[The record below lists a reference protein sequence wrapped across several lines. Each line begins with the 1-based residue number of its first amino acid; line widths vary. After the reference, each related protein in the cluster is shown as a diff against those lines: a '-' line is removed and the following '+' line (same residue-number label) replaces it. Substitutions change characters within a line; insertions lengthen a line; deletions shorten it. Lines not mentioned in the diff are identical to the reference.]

1 MMLIRAEKLNLWF
14 PMDKKIAEMVLN
26 RAGNY
31 CEACGGAGDNFALHH
46 RRLKSQGGK
55 DEVCN
60 LIAVHHKCHNM
71 STQAIHMQPAKS
83 IEMGWIVPSWAQPAE
98 YPLHLPDGSKVLL
111 DNEGS
116 YNLTESENYGSN
128 RDNW

>member
-1 MMLIRAEKLNLWF
+1 MMFLREAKLNLWYL
-14 PMDKKIAEMVLN
+14 MDKRIAEAVLN

-31 CEACGGAGDNFALHH
+31 CEKCGNSGYDFALHH

-60 LIAVHHKCHNM
+60 LMAVHHKCHNM
-71 STQAIHMQPAKS
+71 GTDAIHMNPAKS

-98 YPLHLPDGSKVLL
+98 YPLHLSDGSKVLL
-111 DNEGS
+111 DNELQRG
-116 YNLTESENYGSN
+116 
-128 RDNW
+128 